1 MTLSIIVAH
10 CKNHVIGASGT
21 MPWHLPADLAHFKSV
36 TMGSPVIMG
45 SNTYKSIGRP
55 LPGRLNIVITSKAT
69 SCENI
74 PDRLIHVENADE
86 ALKIAG
92 KYDEVFI
99 IGGGS
104 VYRQFMDRAD
114 RMYITLI
121 DATPEGDTFFPE
133 YSTDNF
139 KIISSEHREPDE
151 KNCYAMDFITYEKI

>member
-74 PDRLIHVENADE
+74 PDRLIHVAN
-86 ALKIAG
+86 
-92 KYDEVFI
+92 
-99 IGGGS
+99 GS
-104 VYRQFMDRAD
+104 SLAEDPY
-114 RMYITLI
+114 
-121 DATPEGDTFFPE
+121 
-133 YSTDNF
+133 TD
-139 KIISSEHREPDE
+139 SLWTGPTE
-151 KNCYAMDFITYEKI
+151 CT